1 MTSSKVANSPPPRG
15 YSPKFIGVMVILIA
29 IGVLNMIHIFDLI
42 AYTRDN
48 KPNDDFELKDFSSF
62 WVTALGSLILYVIE
76 YSYKHLTS

>member
-1 MTSSKVANSPPPRG
+1 MTSSKVSSPPPRG
-15 YSPKFIGVMVILIA
+15 YSLKFKGAMVILIA

-76 YSYKHLTS
+76 YAYKHLTS

>member
-1 MTSSKVANSPPPRG
+1 
-15 YSPKFIGVMVILIA
+15 
-29 IGVLNMIHIFDLI
+29 MIHIFDLI